1 MTSINGKRIVFVLL
15 LGLLAQGCAEAI
27 EKDLSKRTVRL
38 IAPSDG
44 ITTADSAGMTFAW
57 DSLDGAYRYTLQ
69 VVRPSFDSVVSLVAD
84 TTVKGFFFTV
94 PQLTVRGR
102 YQWRV
107 MGLNN
112 TSSSEYSVPRNF
124 TVQ

>member
-1 MTSINGKRIVFVLL
+1 MFALL

-38 IAPSDG
+38 LAPSDG
-44 ITTADSAGMTFAW
+44 VTAADSTAMTFAW
-57 DSLDGAYRYTLQ
+57 DSLEGANRYTVQ
-69 VVRPSFDSVVSLVAD
+69 VVTPSFDSIVTLVAD
-84 TTVKGFFFTV
+84 TTLKRFFYTI
-94 PQLTVRGR
+94 PQLTIRGR

-112 TSSSEYSVPRNF
+112 TSSSGYSVPRNF

>member
-1 MTSINGKRIVFVLL
+1 MKRIKGKYIVYALL
-15 LGLLAQGCAEAI
+15 FGLLAQGCAETF

-38 IAPSDG
+38 FAPSDG
-44 ITTADSAGMTFAW
+44 VTAADSAAMTFAW
-57 DSLDGAYRYTLQ
+57 DSLDGANKYTLQ
-69 VVRPSFDSVVSLVAD
+69 VVSPSFDSVVQLLAD
-84 TTVKGFFFTV
+84 TTVHGFFYTI
-94 PQLTVRGR
+94 PQLTIRGR

-112 TSSSEYSVPRNF
+112 TSSSEYSVVRSF

>member
-1 MTSINGKRIVFVLL
+1 MKPIKGQRILFALL

-38 IAPSDG
+38 LAPSDG
-44 ITTADSAGMTFAW
+44 VTAADSTAMTFAW
-57 DSLDGAYRYTLQ
+57 DSLEGANRYTVQ
-69 VVRPSFDSVVSLVAD
+69 VVTPSFDSIVTLVAD
-84 TTVKGFFFTV
+84 TTLKRFFYTI
-94 PQLTVRGR
+94 PQLTIRGR

-112 TSSSEYSVPRNF
+112 TSSSGYSVPRNF